1 MKRAGSTEKISISL
15 PREDL
20 LALKKRA
27 KRLYGGNVS
36 AVVTE
41 LAADARLLEGMH
53 ELVGALGGP
62 ALTDEARNALDAE
75 RSAPLRKRIV
85 RKRPKK
91 LVA

>member
-1 MKRAGSTEKISISL
+1 MKRPGSTEKISISL

-27 KRLYGGNVS
+27 KRLYEGNVS

-53 ELVGALGGP
+53 ELVGALGGS
-62 ALTDEARNALDAE
+62 ALTDEARQALDAE
-75 RSAPLRKRIV
+75 RSAPLGKRVV